1 MEGIDG
7 DELLRWRH
15 HFSKI
20 PFTTDMIDILCIKVC
35 RLLAM
40 GLLQKTPQWA
50 EQGTIPRDVD
60 ALKKQWT
67 RRL

>member
-1 MEGIDG
+1 
-7 DELLRWRH
+7 
-15 HFSKI
+15 
-20 PFTTDMIDILCIKVC
+20 MIDILCIKVC